1 MPTKKHKTTRKK
13 VVKKNLKMKKVTYSK
28 NRPFFSFL
36 RKPKRG
42 WRRLAFSFLRTSAVV
57 LVLAL
62 GATLI
67 SYDPSV
73 LNFMSAGI
81 PEVSDSKFQP
91 RISYPS
97 DQSVRGQIP
106 NSQEGLLIAVNKE
119 GENEKKLIDIFAGV
133 FPDKELRVI
142 PYDSAEG
149 KRYVADLS
157 LLDLPTVVYK
167 KSLFDAEPL
176 SATVKDLFIVQG
188 NFEVLNA
195 ALVNPSGQLHLGSMS
210 QDSSTLTIGPANA
223 PLTVI
228 IYSSLDCQDC
238 RVHERN
244 TFGSWKNL
252 AKEGRVRV
260 EFRDLD
266 SLLACSVIHQ
276 KDPNAS
282 LALRETLYARANLT
296 KEYREYALK
305 KNNVEDLRQC
315 EAQDFPP
322 LLDKRLS
329 DALSLGGATLP
340 VVFVGKT
347 GGNQWTRFTAVKEFS
362 EYEKAGVSF

>member
-1 MPTKKHKTTRKK
+1 
-13 VVKKNLKMKKVTYSK
+13 MKKSLKNKKITYSK
-28 NRPFFSFL
+28 SRPFLSFL
-36 RKPKRG
+36 RKPKQG
-42 WRRLAFSFLRTSAVV
+42 WRRVFFSFLRTSAVV

-62 GATLI
+62 GATLV

-81 PEVSDSKFQP
+81 Q
-91 RISYPS
+91 
-97 DQSVRGQIP
+97 
-106 NSQEGLLIAVNKE
+106 NSELSSPVASSEGGVLIAVHAE

-133 FPDKELRVI
+133 FPGKTLRTI
-142 PYDSAEG
+142 PYDSEEG

-176 SATVKDLFIVQG
+176 SSSVRDLFTVQG
-188 NFEVLNA
+188 SFEVLNA
-195 ALVNPSGQLHLGSMS
+195 ALVSPSGQLHMGAMP
-210 QDSSTLTIGPANA
+210 QDNAALTIGSETA
-223 PLTVI
+223 PFTVV

-244 TFGSWKNL
+244 TFDSWKRL
-252 AKEGRVRV
+252 ADEGKAHV

-276 KDPNAS
+276 KDTGSS
-282 LALRETLYARANLT
+282 LALRETLYASANLT
-296 KEYREYALK
+296 KEYLEYALK
-305 KNNVEDLRQC
+305 KNNGQDLGPC
-315 EAQDFPP
+315 ETQDFPAI
-322 LLDKRLS
+322 LDKRLS

-347 GGNQWTRFTAVKEFS
+347 GGMQWMRFTAVKEFS
-362 EYEKAGVSF
+362 EYEKAGARF